1 MTKHF
6 DNLAAAIES
15 LKQYRFKEV
24 RPMLWIN
31 LPDRVQATLHPT
43 VGSEVVAVCYSH
55 IEI

>member
-24 RPMLWIN
+24 APGLWAN
-31 LPDRVQATLHPT
+31 LPDRVRATVHPT
-43 VGSEVVAVCYSH
+43 KGSDTVAVCYSH